1 MKTTTGTGP
10 MARMLPALLLPL
22 ALAACK
28 PEAKPVEAPRAVNV
42 VRVEA
47 GNGTLSASYTGDIRA
62 RYETALGFRVPGKVA
77 ERMAEVGDVV
87 KRGQV
92 LARLDPGDQ
101 NLGIE
106 GARQGVAAAE
116 ASHTQARADLARFGD
131 LFRQGFISAAEY
143 DRRKAA
149 FDVAAAQLSQA
160 RAQLSV
166 NRNQA
171 DYTTLR
177 AQEDGVVT
185 AIAAESGQVV
195 SAGQPVFRI
204 ARPGFKEV
212 AVSIPENRLNELKRG
227 AEVRVNLWAAPDK
240 LYKGRVREIAPSAD
254 AITRTY
260 LAKISLL
267 DPDDQVQLGMTANV
281 FLDVAADA
289 NTVRLPSTAL
299 YQKGA
304 DTAVWIVDPAASQ
317 VSLRPV
323 KVGRFADDHVTIVA
337 GLKPGDTVVR
347 AGVQKL
353 FPNEKVRILAPRA
366 P

>member
-1 MKTTTGTGP
+1 
-10 MARMLPALLLPL
+10 
-22 ALAACK
+22 
-28 PEAKPVEAPRAVNV
+28 
-42 VRVEA
+42 
-47 GNGTLSASYTGDIRA
+47 
-62 RYETALGFRVPGKVA
+62 
-77 ERMAEVGDVV
+77 
-87 KRGQV
+87 
-92 LARLDPGDQ
+92 
-101 NLGIE
+101 
-106 GARQGVAAAE
+106 
-116 ASHTQARADLARFGD
+116 
-131 LFRQGFISAAEY
+131 
-143 DRRKAA
+143 
-149 FDVAAAQLSQA
+149 
-160 RAQLSV
+160 
-166 NRNQA
+166 
-171 DYTTLR
+171 
-177 AQEDGVVT
+177 
-185 AIAAESGQVV
+185 
-195 SAGQPVFRI
+195 VFRI